1 MNISYEKLDI
11 LNFDE
16 VLKGLC
22 FSMAKYEPM
31 GIASE
36 LESND
41 IVSLYEPILRD
52 CLETSF
58 IAKDIVNNRIAGA
71 IICNDL
77 NYFTNLNDQRISVKE
92 EPIEY
97 LLKLLENSFM
107 SSEYYKENMKNHTF
121 YEYSTYV
128 SPDYGNQYLKNML
141 LKIIIKTFLLYHQVQ
156 FHSILELINLV
167 LNF

>member
-1 MNISYEKLDI
+1 MNISYAKLDI

-107 SSEYYKENMKNHTF
+107 SSEYYKENMIVKVT
-121 YEYSTYV
+121 
-128 SPDYGNQYLKNML
+128 
-141 LKIIIKTFLLYHQVQ
+141 
-156 FHSILELINLV
+156 
-167 LNF
+167 